1 MTEAARAA
9 VTADVPALTRLLAD
23 ALAELTPM
31 RGGALWR
38 AGRDP
43 VEFATEIDDDA
54 RLVCAGTLDDIVV
67 GYARVCVSDLAGGVR
82 VGVIEDLFVEL
93 GAREVGVGEAMMD
106 LVLDWCRARD
116 CSGVDAIALPGHRA
130 AKNFFEGAGLTAR
143 LLVMHTALE
152 DRSPDDR
159 SPDDR

>member
-9 VTADVPALTRLLAD
+9 VASDVPALTRLLAD

-38 AGRDP
+38 AGREP
-43 VEFATEIDDDA
+43 VEFATEIDDGA

-67 GYARVCVSDLAGGVR
+67 GYARVRVDDLVGGVR
-82 VGVIEDLFVEL
+82 VGVIEDLFVEP
-93 GAREVGVGEAMMD
+93 GGREVGVGEAMMGV
-106 LVLDWCRARD
+106 VLDWCRARG

-130 AKNFFEGAGLTAR
+130 TKNFFEESGFTAR
-143 LLVMHTALE
+143 LLVMHTAL
-152 DRSPDDR
+152 DDAR
-159 SPDDR
+159 ADS